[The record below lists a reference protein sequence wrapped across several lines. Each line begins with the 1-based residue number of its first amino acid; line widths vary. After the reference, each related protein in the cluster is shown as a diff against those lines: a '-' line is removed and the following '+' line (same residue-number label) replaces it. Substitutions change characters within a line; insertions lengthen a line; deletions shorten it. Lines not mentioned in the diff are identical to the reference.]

1 MPYENLDKLDA
12 KEKKSI
18 KPPKETLAPSVLAEN
33 IEEEEDV
40 PQPPAWE
47 PYQEAGVLTPLER
60 KRMDELSHFYDI
72 TAIVRIV
79 TENSNEYV
87 ELFIKML
94 FSIHQ
99 TETLRYVLHLIEN
112 IFDNSPVFLRE
123 FHQIQLKLNNLN
135 PYSPFLR
142 LLSKTDLI
150 ILQKCYKCLASLFE
164 LDAELKRSE
173 VENLLDNISN
183 QLQSADN
190 DSKKARMC
198 VSALMILLKR
208 DECREMF
215 YKARG
220 ITPLINLLQTNMG
233 NIQVLYEISF
243 CLWLLSFNK
252 NAETFFQNGKVI
264 PRLHSVLKNTQKEK
278 VIRVILATFKN
289 LMNRSNKFISEMV
302 NVSVPKTLSSLTK
315 RNFED
320 SDIADDVKTLYE
332 ALDLH
337 IDELSSFD
345 EYRQEVLGGQLEWSP
360 VHTSEKFWKENLAK
374 LEQNNFY
381 ILRELVKLLDQ
392 SNSQNLAIACHDLGQ
407 FVQFHP
413 RGKKILTDLN
423 AKNKIIE
430 LMEWPDDTVK
440 KHALLCTQKIMIS
453 NWQMI
458 R

>member
-1 MPYENLDKLDA
+1 
-12 KEKKSI
+12 
-18 KPPKETLAPSVLAEN
+18 
-33 IEEEEDV
+33 
-40 PQPPAWE
+40 
-47 PYQEAGVLTPLER
+47 
-60 KRMDELSHFYDI
+60 
-72 TAIVRIV
+72 
-79 TENSNEYV
+79 
-87 ELFIKML
+87 
-94 FSIHQ
+94 
-99 TETLRYVLHLIEN
+99 
-112 IFDNSPVFLRE
+112 
-123 FHQIQLKLNNLN
+123 
-135 PYSPFLR
+135 
-142 LLSKTDLI
+142 
-150 ILQKCYKCLASLFE
+150 
-164 LDAELKRSE
+164 
-173 VENLLDNISN
+173 
-183 QLQSADN
+183 
-190 DSKKARMC
+190 
-198 VSALMILLKR
+198 
-208 DECREMF
+208 
-215 YKARG
+215 
-220 ITPLINLLQTNMG
+220 
-233 NIQVLYEISF
+233 
-243 CLWLLSFNK
+243 
-252 NAETFFQNGKVI
+252 
-264 PRLHSVLKNTQKEK
+264 
-278 VIRVILATFKN
+278 
-289 LMNRSNKFISEMV
+289 MNRSNKFISEMV

>member
-1 MPYENLDKLDA
+1 M
-12 KEKKSI
+12 
-18 KPPKETLAPSVLAEN
+18 T
-33 IEEEEDV
+33 
-40 PQPPAWE
+40 
-47 PYQEAGVLTPLER
+47 TR
-60 KRMDELSHFYDI
+60 
-72 TAIVRIV
+72 T
-79 TENSNEYV
+79 NSNGSQWH
-87 ELFIKML
+87 LL
-94 FSIHQ
+94 FS
-99 TETLRYVLHLIEN
+99 
-112 IFDNSPVFLRE
+112 DSPVFLRE

-264 PRLHSVLKNTQKEK
+264 PRYELLTVVDLLVL
-278 VIRVILATFKN
+278 F
-289 LMNRSNKFISEMV
+289 
-302 NVSVPKTLSSLTK
+302 LSM
-315 RNFED
+315 
-320 SDIADDVKTLYE
+320 
-332 ALDLH
+332 
-337 IDELSSFD
+337 
-345 EYRQEVLGGQLEWSP
+345 LE
-360 VHTSEKFWKENLAK
+360 
-374 LEQNNFY
+374 
-381 ILRELVKLLDQ
+381 
-392 SNSQNLAIACHDLGQ
+392 
-407 FVQFHP
+407 
-413 RGKKILTDLN
+413 
-423 AKNKIIE
+423 
-430 LMEWPDDTVK
+430 
-440 KHALLCTQKIMIS
+440 
-453 NWQMI
+453 
-458 R
+458 